1 MPNPIGT
8 PLSPLALGTLAGLDT
23 INNSNWDGEDLAI
36 ANGGTGAS
44 TASEARTNLGLG
56 NLATQDNISNTD
68 WHGADLAIINGGTGA
83 SNATSARTN
92 LGLGDMATQNK
103 TSVDIDGGN
112 IDNCTISSG
121 NTIQQAKIDLKPYAV
136 ADLPSA
142 SSHSGHI
149 VDCTNGDS
157 GNRCI
162 AFSDGTS
169 WKVISLGANVS
180 T

>member
-8 PLSPLALGTLAGLDT
+8 PLSPLALGTLASLDT

-44 TASEARTNLGLG
+44 TASG
-56 NLATQDNISNTD
+56 
-68 WHGADLAIINGGTGA
+68 
-83 SNATSARTN
+83 ARTN

-169 WKVISLGANVS
+169 WKVISLGVAVS
-180 T
+180 EI

>member
-8 PLSPLALGTLAGLDT
+8 PLSPLALGTLASLDT

-44 TASEARTNLGLG
+44 TASG
-56 NLATQDNISNTD
+56 
-68 WHGADLAIINGGTGA
+68 
-83 SNATSARTN
+83 ARTN

-121 NTIQQAKIDLKPYAV
+121 NTIQHAKIDLKPYAV
-136 ADLPSA
+136 ADLPSP

-169 WKVISLGANVS
+169 WKVISLGVAVS
-180 T
+180 EI

>member
-8 PLSPLALGTLAGLDT
+8 PLSPLALGTLASLDT

-44 TASEARTNLGLG
+44 TASG
-56 NLATQDNISNTD
+56 
-68 WHGADLAIINGGTGA
+68 
-83 SNATSARTN
+83 ARTN

-103 TSVDIDGGN
+103 TSIDIDGGN

-121 NTIQQAKIDLKPYAV
+121 NTIQHAKIDLKPYAV
-136 ADLPSA
+136 ADLPSP

-169 WKVISLGANVS
+169 WKVISLGVAVS
-180 T
+180 EI

>member
-8 PLSPLALGTLAGLDT
+8 PLSPLALGTLASLDT
-23 INNSNWDGEDLAI
+23 INNSNWNGEDLAI

-44 TASEARTNLGLG
+44 TASG
-56 NLATQDNISNTD
+56 
-68 WHGADLAIINGGTGA
+68 
-83 SNATSARTN
+83 ARTN

-121 NTIQQAKIDLKPYAV
+121 NTIQHAKIDLKPYAV
-136 ADLPSA
+136 ADLPSP

-169 WKVISLGANVS
+169 WKVISLGVAVS
-180 T
+180 EI

>member
-8 PLSPLALGTLAGLDT
+8 PLSPLALGTLASLDT

-44 TASEARTNLGLG
+44 TASG
-56 NLATQDNISNTD
+56 
-68 WHGADLAIINGGTGA
+68 
-83 SNATSARTN
+83 ARTN

-121 NTIQQAKIDLKPYAV
+121 NTIQHAKIDLKPYAV

>member
-8 PLSPLALGTLAGLDT
+8 PLSPLALGTLASLDT

-44 TASEARTNLGLG
+44 TASG
-56 NLATQDNISNTD
+56 
-68 WHGADLAIINGGTGA
+68 
-83 SNATSARTN
+83 ARTN

-136 ADLPSA
+136 ADLPSP

-169 WKVISLGANVS
+169 WKVISLGVAVS
-180 T
+180 EI

>member
-8 PLSPLALGTLAGLDT
+8 PLSPLALGTLASLDT

-44 TASEARTNLGLG
+44 TASG
-56 NLATQDNISNTD
+56 
-68 WHGADLAIINGGTGA
+68 
-83 SNATSARTN
+83 ARTN